1 MKNTR
6 LQIII
11 ALVVIM
17 VTALA
22 CGGSVSTAKISNA
35 YLAFD
40 GDENSETTSFAPN
53 EAFYA
58 IVEVQNA
65 PDDTTLR
72 AVWIAADVEGVDPD
86 FVIDEASITTEGMDT
101 FTFDLSNDGNWPPG
115 DYKVDIYLNDKLD
128 RTLEFEVN

>member
-1 MKNTR
+1 MNKIK
-6 LQIII
+6 LQILL
-11 ALVVIM
+11 AVVVIM
-17 VTALA
+17 VTVLA

-35 YLAFD
+35 YLSSDSD
-40 GDENSETTSFAPN
+40 GNNETTSFDPA
-53 EAFYA
+53 ETFYA

-72 AVWIAADVEGVDPD
+72 AVWIAVDVEGVDPD

-101 FTFDLSNDGNWPPG
+101 FTFDLSNTSNWPG
-115 DYKVDIYLNDKLD
+115 GNYKVDIYLNDKLD

>member
-11 ALVVIM
+11 AVVVIM

-22 CGGSVSTAKISNA
+22 CGGSVSTAKINNA
-35 YLAFD
+35 YLSSDSD
-40 GDENSETTSFAPN
+40 GNNETTSFDPD
-53 EAFYA
+53 EVFYA
-58 IVEVQNA
+58 FVEVQNA

-72 AVWIAADVEGVDPD
+72 AVWIAVDVEGVDPD
-86 FVIDEASITTEGMDT
+86 LVIDEASITTDGMDT
-101 FTFDLSNDGNWPPG
+101 FTFDLSNDSDWPAG

-128 RTLEFEVN
+128 RTLEFEVD